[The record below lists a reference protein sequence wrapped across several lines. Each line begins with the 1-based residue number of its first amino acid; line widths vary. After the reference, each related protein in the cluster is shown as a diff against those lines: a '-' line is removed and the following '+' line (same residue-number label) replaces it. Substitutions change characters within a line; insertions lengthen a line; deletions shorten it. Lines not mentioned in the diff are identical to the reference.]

1 MSQHI
6 FNSNIC
12 RILFATCLSALCL
25 IALSTQAATITVTN
39 TNDSG
44 AGSLRQALADAN
56 DGDTIEC
63 GVTGIIT
70 LTTGELLVNKSITV
84 NGPGSGNLSIDGNR
98 TTRVLHVSRS
108 VTAAI
113 AGLTITNGTVSS
125 DFGAGGGIYN
135 DHAVLTL
142 SDCIVSGNSAT
153 YGGGIFNEGFSGSAT
168 LTLNN
173 CTVGGNWGLQ
183 HAGIGSPG
191 GGIYNHGTSGSATV
205 TSNSCTFSGNSAT
218 DGGGIYSVGF
228 SGNAMVTLNNTTFS
242 GNSAPFGGGISN
254 SGFSGNAAVTL
265 NNSTF
270 GGNSA
275 SYGGGIY
282 NDGTSGSATIDLTHT
297 ILSAGASGQNIYNS
311 NGGTVTSQGYNL
323 SSDAGVTNVGGSTGA
338 LAATGDQIN
347 TNPLLG
353 ALQDN
358 GGPTFTHAPLQGS
371 PAIDAGDPNFT
382 PPPYYDQRGPG
393 YNRVA
398 DRRIDIG
405 AFEVQIVIPTYAG
418 QVQAPINPDGTST
431 FNVRRGVVPVKFN
444 LTLGGVATCNLPPAT
459 IAVTRTAGGVN
470 GEINESVY
478 SGNAD
483 SGSNFRIDNCQYVYN
498 LNARALG
505 VGTYRVDILI
515 DGQVVGN
522 GTFEL
527 RLTLRSIPQQL
538 PILNLPESVS

>member
-25 IALSTQAATITVTN
+25 IALSTQGATITVTN

-44 AGSLRQALADAN
+44 AGSLRQAVADAN
-56 DGDTIEC
+56 DGDTIEF

-168 LTLNN
+168 
-173 CTVGGNWGLQ
+173 
-183 HAGIGSPG
+183 
-191 GGIYNHGTSGSATV
+191 V

-270 GGNSA
+270 SGNSA

-444 LTLGGVATCNLPPAT
+444 LTLGGVATCDLPPAT

-527 RLTLRSIPQQL
+527 R
-538 PILNLPESVS
+538 